1 MRGRRALKRAMSQRG
16 MTLVELLVVM
26 VIMTVVSTM
35 IILTW
40 FSLQNSY
47 SFTVTSTNQRVAAR
61 DAMSRMVRE
70 LRDAQGGLNTTPIGS
85 ASSATSV
92 VFWTPFNN
100 PGSSNLGVNR
110 PTSFT
115 YDEGARTITRTAGGS
130 TTVLI
135 ANIVN
140 HTAPVSPAD
149 PPVFSYDYYDS
160 GGHLVSNAL
169 SVPDPASIIAVH
181 VHVLVDLNPGKSP
194 TFMNLESTAQLR
206 NLSQG

>member
-1 MRGRRALKRAMSQRG
+1 

-47 SFTVTSTNQRVAAR
+47 SFTVTSTDQRVAAR

-70 LRDAQGGLNTTPIGS
+70 LRDAQGGLNTTPIVA
-85 ASSATSV
+85 ASDTSV
-92 VFWTPFNN
+92 AFWTPFNN

-115 YDEGARTITRTAGGS
+115 YDARARTITRTAGGS

-140 HTAPVSPAD
+140 STAPASSGN
-149 PPVFSYDYYDS
+149 PPVFSYDYFSSD
-160 GGHLVSNAL
+160 GKLHSNETI
-169 SVPDPASIIAVH
+169 VPDFASIIAVH